1 MSEVKIKLK
10 TSFYDV
16 AKNNVKLNI
25 NEYNKI
31 KNEFSPVAK
40 DRLKNKIL
48 KNLDKAMPEN
58 EENEENENNN
68 NNKTKL
74 TANIGETHATKFN
87 FKLPKSFIEKQEAN
101 NDIDNKPTSQTKNS
115 KPFIFKLP
123 IKLVV
128 NQQAKNSITPATSNE
143 SARTTI
149 PLTNSSQTFTWD
161 ESQLKAINNIINNR
175 YNCLIG
181 AAGSG
186 KTTVVKEVINRLQT
200 LGFIKPLEYQ
210 RCNGANFK
218 GYNVAFVS
226 FTGKAVE
233 QLRKAVPNELQNGCM
248 TIHNL
253 LEYAPIQE
261 DYIDENGNAKT
272 RTIFLPRRDASCK
285 IEQNIIIIDEAGMV
299 GVELWNNL
307 FNALKIDDSL
317 KIVLIGDI
325 NQLPAVMG
333 KSILGYALSSPH
345 WVTSTLTKIHR
356 QALDNPIIANAHRII
371 AGKMPV
377 VDNDKPNFRMCDI
390 GSLTPKE
397 RDKVKAKELPYEYYD
412 KKNSEFNGYKTVLS
426 VIKMLYQNDKYDPAI
441 DQIITPQNVGLLGQE
456 SLNRK
461 LAEMFN
467 PATRTFIRA
476 GMETKFLAIGDKVM
490 FTANDYASGILN
502 GMTGYIT
509 EISLNSEYTGFA
521 EISREAQELNSDDAR
536 DNSNRLAEAQRVA
549 ASIDIDK
556 LVDNISLDSENQTKE
571 QQASHCVTIAYQ
583 PVGSENSRTITIS
596 TVGAL
601 RGLYL
606 AYAIT
611 CHKAQGSEYRNV
623 VVICH
628 SASNRLLSREWL
640 YTAVTRAKETL
651 YLIYND
657 WSLRGLSKAL
667 WKQVVK
673 GSTIEEKAK
682 NFSIAE
688 AESRATDDNYEQI
701 VPKGV

>member
-74 TANIGETHATKFN
+74 TANIGVTHTTKFN

-101 NDIDNKPTSQTKNS
+101 NDINNKPTSQTKNS

-128 NQQAKNSITPATSNE
+128 NQQAKNDITPATSNE

-261 DYIDENGNAKT
+261 DYIDENGKAKT

-390 GSLTPKE
+390 GSLTPQE
-397 RDKVKAKELPYEYYD
+397 RDKIKAKELPYEYYD

-426 VIKMLYQNDKYDPAI
+426 VIKMLYQNNKYNPAI
-441 DQIITPQNVGLLGQE
+441 DQIIVPQNVGLLGQE

-521 EISREAQELNSDDAR
+521 EISREAQELNSDDVR

-583 PVGSENSRTITIS
+583 PVGSEDSRTITIS

-657 WSLRGLSKAL
+657 WSLHGLSKAL

-682 NFSIAE
+682 NFSLAE